1 MKLEQPS
8 IAERLIFGF
17 GASRADGTQAM
28 IDVLGAKG
36 AGLAEMA
43 RLGLPV
49 PPGFT
54 IATSVSIDLAR
65 HGDFSG
71 GVREQAAEALRV
83 VERETGLAFGDPERP
98 LLLAVRAGARVAMP
112 RMTDTVLNVGLNPVT
127 VEGLSRWGGE
137 RFALDTYRRFIEM
150 YSEAVLG
157 LDPTLFDEV
166 ADDLHS
172 GRPDG
177 QLSADDLRAIV
188 DKYLA
193 LVVKR
198 TGGPFPTDPNRQLWD
213 SIRAV
218 CGSWHSGPA
227 RAYRQAHGLPADWG
241 TAVSVQAMV
250 FGNRG
255 ASSGT
260 GVASTRDPATG
271 RKALFGEFLAEAQG
285 EEVLAHVRPS
295 ALLTEGVRL
304 ISGAAEAALEA
315 TLPGPFAELRSACE
329 RLERH
334 FRDMQ
339 QVDFTIEEG
348 RLFLLQTRPGKPSAA
363 AAIRIAVEM
372 ALEGLITQE
381 EALMR
386 IEPRMLDQLLHR
398 TVDPA
403 ARRDLFATGLPASP
417 GAASGEIV
425 FSVEEAEAARAEG
438 RRVVLVRTETSPEDV
453 HGMHGAEAI
462 LTSRGGLTS
471 HAAMVA
477 RGMGKPCISG
487 AVTIRIDSLRQTI
500 TAAGRTLRH
509 GDWITIDGSTGEVL
523 VGIAALRDPELSA
536 EFALLMSWADAHRRL
551 GVRANAETPEDA
563 EAALRFGAE
572 GIGLCRSEQMF
583 FAPERRP
590 AMLEMILAE
599 NEEAR
604 RRALA
609 RLLPMQRHDF
619 LALFRI
625 MQGRPV
631 TIRLIDPPLHEF
643 LPRREDEIM
652 DLAEATGLAIDQLR
666 ARIEG
671 LSEFNPMLGHRGV
684 RLAITYPEIV
694 EMQTRAILEA
704 ALDAA
709 AATGAPVEPEI
720 MIPLVVDRSE
730 LDAVIDQIRTVAAAI
745 AAERGATPRYSVGTM
760 IELPRAA
767 LQAASIARSAAF
779 FSFGTND
786 LTQTVL
792 GISRDDSAA
801 FLGRYTKAGILRRD
815 PFVSIDREGV
825 GELVRIA
832 VERGR
837 TARPDLALGACG
849 EHAGD
854 PESIA
859 FFAEAGLDYVSSSP
873 YRVPIARL
881 AAAQAA
887 IAARRRSLTWPQ
899 G

>member
-1 MKLEQPS
+1 MY
-8 IAERLIFGF
+8 
-17 GASRADGTQAM
+17 
-28 IDVLGAKG
+28 
-36 AGLAEMA
+36 
-43 RLGLPV
+43 
-49 PPGFT
+49 
-54 IATSVSIDLAR
+54 
-65 HGDFSG
+65 
-71 GVREQAAEALRV
+71 AEAV
-83 VERETGLAFGDPERP
+83 
-98 LLLAVRAGARVAMP
+98 
-112 RMTDTVLNVGLNPVT
+112 
-127 VEGLSRWGGE
+127 
-137 RFALDTYRRFIEM
+137 I
-150 YSEAVLG
+150 G
-157 LDPTLFDEV
+157 LDPGVLEEAADE
-166 ADDLHS
+166 LR
-172 GRPDG
+172 GRPAG
-177 QLSADDLRAIV
+177 TRPHRRPTSAASSTAI
-188 DKYLA
+188 A
-193 LVVKR
+193 R
-198 TGGPFPTDPNRQLWD
+198 WCCEHTGKPFPTDPDEQLWAT
-213 SIRAV
+213 IRAV
-218 CGSWHSGPA
+218 FGSWHSAPA
-227 RAYRQAHGLPADWG
+227 KAYRALHALPDHWG
-241 TAVSVQAMV
+241 TAVNIQAMV

-255 ASSGT
+255 PASGT

-271 RKALFGEFLAEAQG
+271 RKTLVGEFLAEAQG
-285 EEVLAHVRPS
+285 EDVVAHVRPA
-295 ALLTEGVRL
+295 ALLTEGLRRL
-304 ISGAAEAALEA
+304 SGSAEAPLEA
-315 TLPGPFAELRSACE
+315 TLPGPFAELRSACD

-334 FRDMQ
+334 YRDMQ
-339 QVDFTIEEG
+339 EVEFTIEEG
-348 RLFLLQTRPGKPSAA
+348 RLWMLQTRPAKRSAA

-372 ALEGLITQE
+372 ALEGLIRQD

-386 IEPRMLDQLLHR
+386 IEPGMLDQMLHR

-403 ARRDLFATGLPASP
+403 APREIFATGLPASP
-417 GAASGEIV
+417 GAAAGEIV
-425 FSVEEAEAARAEG
+425 FTPEEAQAARADG
-438 RRVVLVRTETSPEDV
+438 RRVVLVRTDTSPEDV

-487 AVTIRIDSLRQTI
+487 AAGIRIDAIRQTVS
-500 TAAGRTLRH
+500 AGGRTLRH
-509 GDWITIDGSTGEVL
+509 GDWITVDGSTGEILIGV
-523 VGIAALRDPELSA
+523 ATFRQPELSP
-536 EFALLMSWADAHRRL
+536 EFALLMDWADAFRRL

-599 NEEAR
+599 TEEAR

-619 LALFRI
+619 LAIFRI
-625 MQGRPV
+625 MRGRPV

-643 LPRREDEIM
+643 LPRRDDEID
-652 DLAEATGLAIDQLR
+652 DLAAATGLAADELR
-666 ARIEG
+666 ARIAG

-709 AATGAPVEPEI
+709 ADTGVAVVPEI
-720 MIPLVVDRSE
+720 MVPLVLDRAE
-730 LDAVIDQIRTVAAAI
+730 LDAVIERIRAVAGAI

-767 LQAASIARSAAF
+767 LLAGSIAESATF

-786 LTQTVL
+786 LTQTTL
-792 GISRDDSAA
+792 GISRDDSVA
-801 FLGRYTKAGILRRD
+801 FLGRYTKAGIFRRD

-825 GELVRIA
+825 GELVKIA

-837 TARPDLALGACG
+837 RTKPDLILGACG
-849 EHAGD
+849 EHGGD

-887 IAARRRSLTWPQ
+887 ISAQRR
-899 G
+899 